1 MILDTS
7 ALLAILLDE
16 VDAAAHATAIANA
29 PDRRISAAT
38 WVETAQVITTRR
50 GERGVEAF
58 RALVEKMQAKIEP
71 VDLALAELAYS
82 AWKQFGKGRHPAAL
96 NFGDCFSYALAKH
109 RGESLLFKGEDFSRT
124 DIQSVL

>member
-7 ALLAILLDE
+7 ALLAILLNEADAAAYANAI
-16 VDAAAHATAIANA
+16 VDAA
-29 PDRRISAAT
+29 DRRISAAT

-50 GERGVEAF
+50 GERGVEVF

-71 VDLALAELAYS
+71 VDLAQAELAYS
-82 AWKQFGKGRHPAAL
+82 AWKQFGKGRHPAGL
-96 NFGDCFSYALAKH
+96 NFGDCFSYALAKQTE
-109 RGESLLFKGEDFSRT
+109 ESLLFKGADFRRT

>member
-1 MILDTS
+1 MIIDSS

-16 VDAAAHATAIANA
+16 VDAATHANAIADA
-29 PDRRISAAT
+29 PDRKISAAT

-58 RALVEKMQAKIEP
+58 RALVETMQAKIEP
-71 VDLALAELAYS
+71 VDLAQAELAYS
-82 AWKQFGKGRHPAAL
+82 AWKQFGKGRHAAGL

-109 RGESLLFKGEDFSRT
+109 RGEPLLFKGDDFSRT
-124 DIQSVL
+124 DIQPAV

>member
-7 ALLAILLDE
+7 ALLAILLNE
-16 VDAAAHATAIANA
+16 GDAAAYANAIADA
-29 PDRRISAAT
+29 PERKISAAT

-58 RALVEKMQAKIEP
+58 RALVEKVQAKIEP
-71 VDLALAELAYS
+71 VDLAQAELAHS

-96 NFGDCFSYALAKH
+96 NFGDCFSYALAKL
-109 RGESLLFKGEDFSRT
+109 RGESLLFKGDDFSRT
-124 DIQSVL
+124 DIRSVL